1 MVIVDCSPILV
12 VRRVARP
19 KPNTPQVFL
28 SACLSAIF
36 GVEVAGR
43 RVDGCCRPLPL
54 QCTSHA
60 GKVSGDENRL
70 ALRGWSPNR
79 KVRLMAAT
87 LTAARSAVQA
97 VHVLKT
103 LAIGV
108 DPSPV
113 QRAALEGFPGWGA
126 AAPLFDPQPV
136 KSWAALADEL
146 DELDPAAMKA
156 AARVVDTSFY
166 TPPALVEHIY
176 RLLQHAGFRGGDV
189 LDLGCGHGRFLT
201 HAPADL
207 PITFTGV
214 EVDPV
219 ASAIAATLHPTATII
234 SDRLQQVSLPANR
247 FDAAV
252 GNVPFSS
259 SNVQDSAI
267 AFYGP
272 LHEYFLV
279 RAVRAVRPGG
289 YVVMVTSRHTLDAAN
304 GLSHSVRSHADL
316 MAAIRL
322 PSAYFAAEGTDV
334 VADVLV
340 LRVRDT
346 DEPRQGWDA
355 RQACDTLA
363 GGGER
368 GHRAQARV
376 SAFWAAHPQLV
387 AGAMRVTGYHQN
399 PLVVDSDEPAAAV
412 SAAFTAA
419 QPLLLP
425 YPTASTAAHVF
436 ADVALTDAEGRKE
449 GSFHLVDDVMAR
461 VVDGQ
466 LQTVPRPSKE
476 LRALVTLRD
485 AAVALIGTEA
495 NWDTPDAVLEPLRVA
510 CREAY
515 LSYVERFG
523 ALNRGTLIEGKV
535 DADTG
540 LPKLSWRVPTMAGF
554 RGDPD
559 SALVFALEKFDQD
572 TGEAEPAAI
581 LQRRVNRR
589 PVPITRADTSGE
601 ALAVALGEGR
611 GLDLARIAELLAL
624 STREDAFAA
633 LGDLAYRDPVTGRAH
648 SARDYLSG
656 NVRTKLQDALAAAA
670 TDASYERNVAALEQV
685 QPRWLGRDEVRIELG
700 SPWVAPGDIEDFCR
714 EVFGASWVRV
724 HHIAPLA
731 AWEIDGNAHNISPD
745 AKITYTT
752 TRKSAF
758 DLLQAGLNSA
768 SPTVYDEVYDSTTHT
783 TRRIRNADQT
793 EAALAALAAIEQRF
807 SLWIWESP
815 QREQRLLDR
824 YNHAMNSHVLRRDD
838 GSYLTFPGLADDLQ
852 LWSWQRDFV
861 DRALAVPVAFAA
873 HQVGL
878 GKTRTAIALCMTLR
892 QFGIANRPLYLVPN
906 HLIEQATREALQTAP
921 SAKTLVVTRED
932 LTRYG
937 RRLFA
942 ARCATG
948 DWDLVI
954 MTYET
959 FSSIPV
965 PSRVEREWLDDQLAD
980 LEDYQR
986 SQGATGKRIAAAVR
1000 ALEGRIERLR
1010 DTDSDPDV
1018 ITFDMLGID
1027 YLAVDEADRF
1037 RRLPVTTRAEGFSL
1051 GASKRA
1057 TDLLLKM
1064 SMLRRTNRSRPY
1076 ASLFTGTP
1084 YTNTLAE
1091 AYVWSRFCDP
1101 DRLDESGLG
1110 HFDAW
1115 AAQFVRY
1122 ETLVEVSP
1130 DGSGF
1135 RSKRRPTVIQNVPEL
1150 RSLIGSF
1157 MSMVRASM
1165 TDLTLPTPHQHTIVV
1180 DPTDNTRTF
1189 MSELVRRADDLRTG
1203 RVRADTD
1210 NMLAICGDGRKA
1222 ALDPNLVGF
1231 AETAPKLEAVAENV
1245 AAIYHRTRNALYA
1258 NSTQPGAFQLVL
1270 CDLGT
1275 PHPDDARSYGRIR
1288 AGLLARGVPADRI
1301 RYIHEATTSKSREAL
1316 FAACRDGRVS
1326 VLFGSTPKVGVG
1338 TNIQNR
1344 MVALHHVDPTWT
1356 ARDWDQRNGR
1366 GIRHGNLHD
1375 DIDIY
1380 CYAVAGSFDAYMFQ
1394 LAERKSRGFEQLY
1407 RTDSDVR
1414 EIEDLGGDG
1423 TLTFG
1428 ELKAA
1433 AAGNSLLL
1441 RQHQL
1446 QVRVRKLRLA
1456 HLTARQNVNAAL
1468 YAASD
1473 ADQRADALQAR
1484 ADRLAELVD
1493 YLPQLPPLD
1502 LARCAENAV
1511 SGNGHRARYSSG
1523 PLLVEIAEER
1533 GDHHLKVS
1541 FGYRALW
1548 SQGLPAK
1555 VRRRGAQEVAEWT
1568 HHLVRAW
1575 LDGAAAECQETLGRV
1590 DNARHLAAQ
1599 SRAAADGTDLSTPAD
1614 LVAAEAELA
1623 DVSRTIQEE
1632 ILEDGAAPLGEEA
1645 A

>member
-1 MVIVDCSPILV
+1 
-12 VRRVARP
+12 
-19 KPNTPQVFL
+19 
-28 SACLSAIF
+28 
-36 GVEVAGR
+36 
-43 RVDGCCRPLPL
+43 
-54 QCTSHA
+54 
-60 GKVSGDENRL
+60 
-70 ALRGWSPNR
+70 
-79 KVRLMAAT
+79 MAAT
-87 LTAARSAVQA
+87 LTAARSALQA
-97 VHVLKT
+97 VHVLQNLKT
-103 LAIGV
+103 GAA
-108 DPSPV
+108 PTPA
-113 QRAALEGFPGWGA
+113 QRASLEGFPGWGA
-126 AAPLFDPQPV
+126 AAPLFDPQPA
-136 KSWAALADEL
+136 KSWAAIADEL
-146 DELDPAAMKA
+146 DDLDPTAMKA

-166 TPPALVEHIY
+166 TPPALIEHIY
-176 RLLQHAGFRGGDV
+176 QLLQTAGFRGGDV

-201 HAPADL
+201 HAPDDL
-207 PITFTGV
+207 PIAFTGV
-214 EVDPV
+214 EVDPI
-219 ASAIAATLHPTATII
+219 ASAIAAALHPEATII
-234 SDRLQQVSLPANR
+234 DDRLQGVSLPANR

-259 SNVQDSAI
+259 ANVHDSSI

-289 YVVMVTSRHTLDAAN
+289 YVVMATSRHTMDSTT
-304 GLSHSVRSHADL
+304 GLSYSVRSHADL

-322 PSAYFAAEGTDV
+322 PSGYFATEGTAV

-340 LRVRDT
+340 LRVRDA
-346 DEPRQGWDA
+346 DEPRHGWDT
-355 RQACDTLA
+355 RQPCDTLTGA
-363 GGGER
+363 EE
-368 GHRAQARV
+368 GHRGQARV

-387 AGAMRVTGYHQN
+387 SGTMRVTGYHQN
-399 PLVVDSDEPAAAV
+399 PLTVDSEDPDAAV
-412 SAAFTAA
+412 AAAFTAA

-425 YPTASTAAHVF
+425 YPADDATHAF
-436 ADVALTDAEGRKE
+436 ADVALTDPEGRKE
-449 GSFHLVDDVMAR
+449 GSFHLLNGTMAR

-466 LQTVPRPSKE
+466 LQPVSRASKE
-476 LRALVTLRD
+476 LHSLVALRD
-485 AAVALIGTEA
+485 MAVALIAAEA
-495 NWDTPDAVLEPLRVA
+495 NWDTSDATLTPLRTA

-515 LSYVERFG
+515 LAYVERFG

-540 LPKLSWRVPTMAGF
+540 LPKLSWRVPTMGGF
-554 RGDPD
+554 RGDPEA
-559 SALVFALEKFDQD
+559 ALVFALEKFDQD
-572 TGEAEPAAI
+572 TGEAAPAAI
-581 LQRRVNRR
+581 LQRRVNQR
-589 PVPITRADTSGE
+589 PVPITRADTAGE
-601 ALAVALGEGR
+601 AMAVTLGEGR
-611 GLDLARIAELLAL
+611 GLDLSRIAELLAL
-624 STREDAFAA
+624 PSADDAFAA
-633 LGDLAYRDPVTGRAH
+633 LGDLAYRDPATGRVH
-648 SARDYLSG
+648 SARDYLCG

-670 TDASYERNVAALEQV
+670 TDASYERNVAALQLV

-714 EVFGASWVRV
+714 EVFEASFVRV

-731 AWEIDGNAHNISPD
+731 AWEVDGNAHAISPE

-752 TRKSAF
+752 TRKTAF
-758 DLLQAGLNSA
+758 DLLQAGLNSS
-768 SPTVYDEVYDSTTHT
+768 SPTVYDEVYDPA
-783 TRRIRNADQT
+783 TRSNRRVRNADET

-815 QREQRLLDR
+815 TREQRILDR

-838 GSYLTFPGLADDLQ
+838 GSYLTFPGLADDLK
-852 LWSWQRDFV
+852 LWWWQRDFV
-861 DRALAVPVAFAA
+861 DRALSVPVAFAA
-873 HQVGL
+873 HSVGL
-878 GKTRTAIALCMTLR
+878 GKTKTAIALCMTLR
-892 QFGIANRPLYLVPN
+892 QFGIANRPMYLVPN
-906 HLIEQATREALQTAP
+906 HLIEQAQREALQTAP
-921 SAKTLVVTRED
+921 SGKILVITRED

-954 MTYET
+954 MTHET
-959 FSSIPV
+959 FSSMPV
-965 PSRVEREWLDDQLAD
+965 PAQVERDWLDAQLAE

-1000 ALEGRIERLR
+1000 SLEGRIEKLR
-1010 DTDSDPDV
+1010 DTATDPDV

-1057 TDLLLKM
+1057 TDLLLKL
-1064 SMLRRTNRSRPY
+1064 STLRRTKGSRPY
-1076 ASLFTGTP
+1076 ASMFTGTP

-1091 AYVWSRFCDP
+1091 AYVWQRFCDP
-1101 DRLDESGLG
+1101 ERLDESGLG

-1122 ETLVEVSP
+1122 ETLIEVSP

-1135 RSKRRPTVIQNVPEL
+1135 RSKRRPVVIQNVPEL
-1150 RSLIGSF
+1150 RSMIGGF
-1157 MSMVRASM
+1157 MSMVRSSM
-1165 TDLTLPTPHQHTIVV
+1165 TDLPLPTPHQHTIVV
-1180 DPTDNTRTF
+1180 DPTDNTRAF
-1189 MSELVRRADDLRTG
+1189 MSELVRRADDLRAR
-1203 RVRADTD
+1203 RVGPETD
-1210 NMLAICGDGRKA
+1210 NMLAICGDGRKV

-1245 AAIYHRTRNALYA
+1245 AAIYHRTRGAVYA
-1258 NSTQPGAFQLVL
+1258 DSARPGAFQLVL

-1275 PHPDDARSYGRIR
+1275 PHPDDAQSYGRIR
-1288 AGLLARGVPADRI
+1288 EGLLQRGVPADRI
-1301 RYIHEATTSKSREAL
+1301 RFIHEATNSKAREAL

-1326 VLFGSTPKVGVG
+1326 ILLGSTPKVGVG

-1366 GIRHGNLHD
+1366 GIRTGNLHE

-1380 CYAVAGSFDAYMFQ
+1380 CYAVSGSFDAYMFQ

-1407 RTDSDVR
+1407 RTDSEAR
-1414 EIEDLGGDG
+1414 EIEDLGDG
-1423 TLTFG
+1423 TLSFG

-1433 AAGNSLLL
+1433 AAGKSLLL

-1446 QVRVRKLRLA
+1446 QVAVRKLRLT

-1468 YAASD
+1468 YAASET
-1473 ADQRADALQAR
+1473 DQRADALQAR

-1511 SGNGHRARYSSG
+1511 SANGHRARYSSG
-1523 PLLVEIAEER
+1523 PLLVEIIEER
-1533 GDHHLKVS
+1533 GDQHLKVS
-1541 FGYRALW
+1541 FGYRPLW
-1548 SQGLPAK
+1548 TQVLPAK
-1555 VRRRGAQEVAEWT
+1555 VRRRGAQDVAAWT
-1568 HHLVRAW
+1568 HHVVCTW
-1575 LDGAAAECQETLGRV
+1575 LDGAAVEGQQTLARV
-1590 DNARHLAAQ
+1590 EEARDRAAQ
-1599 SRAAADGTDLSTPAD
+1599 SRAAADGTDLSAPAE

-1623 DVSRTIQEE
+1623 EVSARIQAE
-1632 ILEDGAAPLGEEA
+1632 ILDAGVASRGEEA

>member
-1 MVIVDCSPILV
+1 
-12 VRRVARP
+12 
-19 KPNTPQVFL
+19 
-28 SACLSAIF
+28 
-36 GVEVAGR
+36 
-43 RVDGCCRPLPL
+43 
-54 QCTSHA
+54 
-60 GKVSGDENRL
+60 
-70 ALRGWSPNR
+70 
-79 KVRLMAAT
+79 MAAT

-97 VHVLKT
+97 VHALQTVKPG
-103 LAIGV
+103 A
-108 DPSPV
+108 SPTPD

-126 AAPLFDPQPV
+126 AAPLFDPQPA

-146 DELDPAAMKA
+146 DDLDPTAMNA

-166 TPPALVEHIY
+166 TPPALIEHIY
-176 RLLQHAGFRGGDV
+176 HLLRQAGFRGGNV
-189 LDLGCGHGRFLT
+189 LDLGCGNARFLT

-207 PITFTGV
+207 PITYTGV
-214 EVDPV
+214 EVDPTT
-219 ASAIAATLHPTATII
+219 AAIAAALHPAATII
-234 SDRLQQVSLPANR
+234 ADRLQDVSLPANR

-259 SNVQDSAI
+259 ANVHDSAI

-289 YVVMVTSRHTLDAAN
+289 YVVMATSRHTLDSAN
-304 GLSHSVRSHADL
+304 GLSYSVRSHADL

-322 PSAYFAAEGTDV
+322 PSGYFAAEGTAV

-346 DEPRQGWDA
+346 DEPRHGWDA
-355 RQACDTLA
+355 RQPCDTLT
-363 GGGER
+363 GTDQR
-368 GHRAQARV
+368 GHRAQARI
-376 SAFWAAHPQLV
+376 SAFWGAHPQLV
-387 AGAMRVTGYHQN
+387 AGTMRVTGYHQN
-399 PLVVDSDEPAAAV
+399 PLTVDCDDPDTAV
-412 SAAFTAA
+412 ADAFTAA

-425 YPTASTAAHVF
+425 YPAASDAIHAF

-449 GSFHLVDDVMAR
+449 GSFHLVNGEMVR
-461 VVDGQ
+461 VVDGH
-466 LQTVPRPSKE
+466 LQAVNRASKE
-476 LRALVTLRD
+476 LHSLVALRD
-485 AAVALIGTEA
+485 SAVALIAAEA
-495 NWDTPDAVLEPLRVA
+495 NWDTSDATLAPLRAA
-510 CREAY
+510 CLQAY
-515 LSYVERFG
+515 LAYVERFG
-523 ALNRGTLIEGKV
+523 PLNRGTLIEGKV
-535 DADTG
+535 DPDTG
-540 LPKLSWRVPTMAGF
+540 LPKLSWRVPTMGGF

-559 SALVFALEKFDQD
+559 SAKVFALEKFDQD
-572 TGEAEPAAI
+572 TGEAAPAPI
-581 LQRRVNRR
+581 LQRRVNQR
-589 PVPITRADTSGE
+589 PVPITRADTPGE

-611 GLDLARIAELLAL
+611 GVDMARIAELLGLPTA
-624 STREDAFAA
+624 EDAFTA
-633 LGDLAYRDPVTGRAH
+633 LGDLAYRDPTTGRVH
-648 SARDYLSG
+648 SARDYLCG

-670 TDASYERNVAALEQV
+670 TDASYERNVAALQQV

-700 SPWVAPGDIEDFCR
+700 SPWVTPRDIEDFCR
-714 EVFGASWVRV
+714 EVFGASYVKV

-731 AWEIDGNAHNISPD
+731 AWEVDGNAHAISPD

-752 TRKSAF
+752 TRKTAF
-758 DLLQAGLNSA
+758 DLLQAGLNSS
-768 SPTVYDEVYDSTTHT
+768 SPTVYDEVYDSA
-783 TRRIRNADQT
+783 TRSSRRVRNADET

-815 QREQRLLDR
+815 QREQRILDR

-838 GSYLTFPGLADDLQ
+838 GSYLTFPGLADDLK
-852 LWSWQRDFV
+852 LWWWQRDFV
-861 DRALAVPVAFAA
+861 DRALSVPVAFAA

-906 HLIEQATREALQTAP
+906 HLIEQAQREALQTAP
-921 SAKTLVVTRED
+921 SGKILVITRED

-954 MTYET
+954 MTHET
-959 FSSIPV
+959 FSSLPV
-965 PSRVEREWLDDQLAD
+965 PAQVERDWLDDQLAE

-1000 ALEGRIERLR
+1000 SLEGRIERLR
-1010 DTDSDPDV
+1010 DTATDPDV

-1057 TDLLLKM
+1057 TDLLLKL
-1064 SMLRRTNRSRPY
+1064 SMLRRDKGSRPY
-1076 ASLFTGTP
+1076 ASMFTGTP

-1091 AYVWSRFCDP
+1091 AFVWQRFCDP
-1101 DRLDESGLG
+1101 DRLDEAGLG

-1122 ETLVEVSP
+1122 ETLIEVSP

-1150 RSLIGSF
+1150 RSMIGAF
-1157 MSMVRASM
+1157 MSMVRSSM
-1165 TDLTLPTPHQHTIVV
+1165 TDLPLPTPHQHTIVV
-1180 DPTDNTRTF
+1180 EPTDNTRTF
-1189 MSELVRRADDLRTG
+1189 MSELVRRADDLRAR
-1203 RVRADTD
+1203 RVGPETD
-1210 NMLAICGDGRKA
+1210 NMLAICGDGRKV

-1231 AETAPKLEAVAENV
+1231 CETAPKLEVVAENV
-1245 AAIYHRTRNALYA
+1245 AAIYHRTRDAVYA
-1258 NSTQPGAFQLVL
+1258 NSARPGAFQLVL

-1275 PHPDDARSYGRIR
+1275 PHPDDAQSYGRIR
-1288 AGLLARGVPADRI
+1288 EGLLARGVPADRI
-1301 RYIHEATTSKSREAL
+1301 RFMHEATNSKAREAL

-1326 VLFGSTPKVGVG
+1326 VLVGSTPKVGVG

-1344 MVALHHVDPTWT
+1344 MIALHHVDPTWT

-1366 GIRHGNLHD
+1366 GIRTGNLHD

-1380 CYAVAGSFDAYMFQ
+1380 CYAVSGSFDAYMFQ

-1407 RTDSDVR
+1407 RTDSDAR
-1414 EIEDLGGDG
+1414 EIEDLGDG
-1423 TLTFG
+1423 TLSFG

-1446 QVRVRKLRLA
+1446 QVRVRKLRLT

-1468 YAASD
+1468 YAASE
-1473 ADQRADALQAR
+1473 ADRRADALQER
-1484 ADRLAELVD
+1484 AGRLAELVD

-1502 LARCAENAV
+1502 LARCAENAA
-1511 SGNGHRARYSSG
+1511 SDNGHRARYSSG
-1523 PLLVEIAEER
+1523 PLLVAIVAER

-1541 FGYRALW
+1541 FGYHPLW
-1548 SQGLPAK
+1548 TQVLPAK
-1555 VRRRGAQEVAEWT
+1555 VRRRGAQDVAEWT
-1568 HHLVRAW
+1568 HQLVRAW
-1575 LDGAAAECQETLGRV
+1575 LDGAAAERRQALTRA
-1590 DNARHLAAQ
+1590 DDARHSAAQ
-1599 SRAAADGTDLSTPAD
+1599 SRAAADGTDLSAPAE

-1623 DVSRTIQEE
+1623 EVTATIQAE
-1632 ILEDGAAPLGEEA
+1632 ILDAGEAPRGEEA